1 MAQLN
6 NLHKVA
12 QLVKQQSKDFNSV
25 IPTLENPSQ
34 RVFSTALHW
43 RDIWK
48 TFAVTAKK
56 QTKPGDYLFG
66 EEPPPPRQGERWGLK
81 WGPPEQ
87 SALIFLC
94 VFKTEQWKISY
105 VCDFSIKRS
114 KHKTTRLSWM
124 NRDISSLTVDT
135 PPGSPSS
142 SLDCTSSALL
152 PEAGAG
158 GGCGLTA
165 SMLQSWHQMW
175 HQQEPRQDPLGG
187 ARKMGLVHNSQ
198 KFHGPSSVCPRPHSP
213 LPIACDPRLSRRVQQ
228 TCWPTDHRAF
238 SASKLATQT
247 SAYCVLGKW
256 IWIWGFSDMNI
267 KNYISAQ
274 WIHRQFHCSSS
285 IRRNYRKVQKKRT
298 LPAFSFD
305 VACVPPTATEGLST
319 NSRPQLWFQGRACN
333 PIRAV
338 CQDF

>member
-1 MAQLN
+1 M
-6 NLHKVA
+6 
-12 QLVKQQSKDFNSV
+12 SV
-25 IPTLENPSQ
+25 IFLLREANIKLLGYHEWTETSLPLPWTPHRALPPAA
-34 RVFSTALHW
+34 STARPL
-43 RDIWK
+43 
-48 TFAVTAKK
+48 
-56 QTKPGDYLFG
+56 P
-66 EEPPPPRQGERWGLK
+66 
-81 WGPPEQ
+81 
-87 SALIFLC
+87 
-94 VFKTEQWKISY
+94 
-105 VCDFSIKRS
+105 
-114 KHKTTRLSWM
+114 
-124 NRDISSLTVDT
+124 SSLKLVQE
-135 PPGSPSS
+135 GW
-142 SLDCTSSALL
+142 
-152 PEAGAG
+152 
-158 GGCGLTA
+158 CGLTA

-187 ARKMGLVHNSQ
+187 VRKMGLVHNSQ
-198 KFHGPSSVCPRPHSP
+198 KFHGPSSVCPHPHSP
-213 LPIACDPRLSRRVQQ
+213 WPIACDPRLSRWVQQ

-319 NSRPQLWFQGRACN
+319 NSCPQLWFQGRACN